1 MSVRRLTVA
10 VAAAALALSSP
21 VVAAAQSPPAAQ
33 ATVADPACTLSTS
46 SQDYTDYA
54 AAIGVFA
61 ANWAGEI
68 VRDIPASA
76 EDMSTAR
83 AWHADKTTADLPD
96 RPEEIRA
103 AVERINAAGAHAGYG
118 EQEATAPLR
127 LLLHRNEAV
136 TGDTD
141 DPALLTA
148 SLAELGIPAEEA
160 WERAWDRTPQIHAR
174 AEEYRTELARCATA
188 TATGLRTTGLTGIV
202 SGLYA
207 ANLDLLGEHVPQ
219 LWEAFPAGSS
229 ADQ

>member
-1 MSVRRLTVA
+1 MSVRRLTVT
-10 VAAAALALSSP
+10 VTAAALALSSP
-21 VVAAAQSPPAAQ
+21 IAVAAQSP
-33 ATVADPACTLSTS
+33 ATVTAPACTLSTS

-141 DPALLTA
+141 DPALLTT
-148 SLAELGIPAEEA
+148 SLEELGIPAEEA

-174 AEEYRTELARCATA
+174 AEQYRTELSRCATV
-188 TATGLRTTGLTGIV
+188 TEVRTTGLTGIV